1 MKDGLE
7 NSGRPSRRKSTMIQG
22 ETNLNDLISSLEISA
37 KNSIQEID
45 GDKKIEANNGGDID
59 M

>member
-7 NSGRPSRRKSTMIQG
+7 NSGRPSHRKSTMIQG